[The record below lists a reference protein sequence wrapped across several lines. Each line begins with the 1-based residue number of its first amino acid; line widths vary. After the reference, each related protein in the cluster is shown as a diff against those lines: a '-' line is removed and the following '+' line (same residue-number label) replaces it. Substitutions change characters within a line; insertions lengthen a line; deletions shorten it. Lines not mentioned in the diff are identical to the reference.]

1 MQERADPKDPETYA
15 IIGAAMTVHREM
27 GHGFSENVYCEAMKM
42 ELIDRAIQFARE
54 VEIPIFYKGTLLPC
68 KFRADFICFGNVI
81 VEMKAVKQLT
91 NIERSQTINYL
102 RATRFT
108 RALLLNFG
116 SISLEW
122 ERIVLNHI
130 ESGI

>member
-15 IIGAAMTVHREM
+15 IIGAAMNLHREM
-27 GHGFSENVYCEAMKM
+27 GHGFPENIYCEAMKV
-42 ELIDRAIQFARE
+42 ELNDRRIPFACE
-54 VEIPIFYKGTLLPC
+54 VEIPIFYKSTLLPC

-81 VEMKAVKQLT
+81 VEMKAVKLLT
-91 NIERSQTINYL
+91 NVERSQTINYL

-116 SISLEW
+116 TVSLEW
-122 ERIVLNHI
+122 ERIVLNHP